1 MAEHILV
8 VGAGQMGAGIAQVA
22 LQAGLKVTLVDVAEA
37 AVNKGAERIRAG
49 LKKLVEK
56 GKLDEA
62 KHQAALANLRTG
74 TSISGV
80 KDVDF
85 AVEAVTEN
93 EELKAKIFR
102 ELDEVVKPGGVLA
115 TNTSSIPITR
125 IASATRRP
133 ESVIGMHFMNPVPVM
148 QLVEIIRGAA
158 TSDETY
164 AATRALAEKM
174 GKTTVVSKDYPG
186 FIVNRILI
194 PMLNEACYALMEG
207 VASVE
212 DIDTAMKLGT
222 NQPMGPLTLA
232 DFIGLDT
239 VLYIAEVMHKGL
251 GDPKYRPCPLL
262 RQYVEAGWLGK
273 KSGRG
278 FYKYNQ

>member
-1 MAEHILV
+1 MASEHIIV
-8 VGAGQMGAGIAQVA
+8 VGAGQMGAGIAQVS
-22 LQAGLKVTLVDVAEA
+22 LQAGLRVTLVDVSKEGLA
-37 AVNKGAERIRAG
+37 KGADRIRAG
-49 LKKLVEK
+49 LAKLVEK
-56 GKLDEA
+56 GKLDDA
-62 KHQAALANLRTG
+62 KRKAAEANLA
-74 TSISGV
+74 TSTSAADV

-93 EELKAKIFR
+93 EDLKRRIFQD
-102 ELDEVVKPGGVLA
+102 LDAVVKPGGVLA

-125 IASATRRP
+125 IAASTKRP
-133 ESVIGMHFMNPVPVM
+133 EAVIGMHFMNPVPLM
-148 QLVEIIRGAA
+148 QLVELIRGAA

-164 AATRALAEKM
+164 QKTRALAEKM
-174 GKTTVVSKDYPG
+174 GKTTVVSKDMPG

-194 PMLNEACYALMEG
+194 PMLNEACFALMEG
-207 VASVE
+207 LGTAE

-222 NQPMGPLTLA
+222 NQPMGPLQLA

-239 VLYIAEVMHKGL
+239 CLYIAEVLHKGL

-262 RQYVEAGWLGK
+262 RQYVDAGWYGK

-278 FYKYNQ
+278 FYKY